1 MPNAGAEK
9 FTPHLLLQSEQGEMA
24 GSGTGQQKSSKS
36 FSDLLLSLAAGGR
49 RLFSFES
56 SGQGGPTNWNFT

>member
-1 MPNAGAEK
+1 MGQAAFFRLHLSTTGDFAILPN
-9 FTPHLLLQSEQGEMA
+9 
-24 GSGTGQQKSSKS
+24 GQQKSSKS